1 MRELTGDADLRL
13 ITCHLGGSSSLCASR
28 GARSV
33 ATSMGMSPQTGL
45 PQNNR
50 VGDFDAYALPMLA
63 ARMGK
68 TVDGV
73 LAEMAKRGGLLG
85 LSGTSGDI
93 RDLYEAAGRGDER
106 ARLALDVFT
115 SNVRH
120 YVGAYI
126 VELGGVD
133 AIAFTAGIGE
143 NRAELRAAVCAGLEE
158 LGIVLDG
165 DRNAAAS
172 GEGSIHAAA
181 SRTQIWIV
189 PTNEEL
195 IVARQAMELLTTL
208 RQSA

>member
-1 MRELTGDADLRL
+1 MCELTGNADLRL
-13 ITCHLGGSSSLCASR
+13 ITCHLGGSSSVCASR
-28 GARSV
+28 GGKSV

-63 ARMGK
+63 QRMGK
-68 TVDGV
+68 SVGDV

-93 RDLYEAAGRGDER
+93 RDLYEAAGRGDQR
-106 ARLALDVFT
+106 AKLALDVFT
-115 SNVRH
+115 SAIRH
-120 YVGAYI
+120 YLGSYI

-143 NRAELRAAVCAGLEE
+143 NRPELRAAVCAGLEE
-158 LGIVLDG
+158 LSIAIDLA
-165 DRNAAAS
+165 RNAAAR
-172 GEGSIHAAA
+172 GEGSVHPDS

-195 IVARQAMELLTTL
+195 IVARQAKQLLD
-208 RQSA
+208 SMN